1 MTQPP
6 RLLFHVSDLHFGN
19 EDRAALDWF
28 ADEVSR
34 DRPEAVICTGDLTMR
49 GSAREFAAAQDYLAA
64 LEAPVWLVPG
74 NHDVPYYHHMLRRLT
89 RPYTR
94 FRGLDAMVGGGPAP
108 EGLAIVPLK
117 TVARAQLRLNWSKG
131 RVSETDLDVALH
143 DLAHHGD
150 AVLKLVACHHPLVG
164 APGDRSPST
173 RGGQRAL
180 AALARAG
187 ASVVL
192 SGHVHDPFDLTID
205 CEGQPMRLIGAGTL
219 SQRLRSSLPSY
230 NRLELASDGSLDVS
244 IRQAESA

>member
-1 MTQPP
+1 VTQPS
-6 RLLFHVSDLHFGN
+6 RLLFHASDLHFGY

-28 ADEVSR
+28 ADEVAR

-49 GSAREFAAAQDYLAA
+49 GSAREFAAAQDYLTSLA
-64 LEAPVWLVPG
+64 APVWLVPG
-74 NHDVPYYHHMLRRLT
+74 NHDVPY
-89 RPYTR
+89 
-94 FRGLDAMVGGGPAP
+94 
-108 EGLAIVPLK
+108 VPLK
-117 TVARAQLRLNWSKG
+117 TVARAQFRLNWSKG
-131 RVSETDLDVALH
+131 RVSETDLDAALH
-143 DLAHHGD
+143 ELAHHGE
-150 AVLKLVACHHPLVG
+150 AALKLVACHHPLVG
-164 APGDRSPST
+164 APGARSPST

-230 NRLELASDGSLDVS
+230 NRLLLSSDGSLDVS
-244 IRQAESA
+244 IRQAETA